1 MYKKNILKEYISK
14 SELRV
19 FNDKIKVRL
28 SKELAKKY
36 DNGNYTNYLNNM
48 QRCLEEIETLEIKYP
63 ANAHPILYIYIVP
76 DDNYGPLLRIPNIF
90 DKGNGGGKP
99 VPCYDLDGFHY
110 AYGISQNLLENYS
123 QKESTISKIV
133 NEIHELSHM
142 VHSLF
147 FSLHQTIREGFAE
160 TIPLYILDY
169 EKKFTEHRDILTKM
183 DESQILTAREML
195 DLEREDKFGE
205 EAILPDRSCSFRLSY
220 ISSYLLIRGCVETIV
235 EKNKISKSQAIQQ
248 FLEILKQSDYTNEWL
263 FWDIADTIGIPKD
276 IFLDGKEIQMKAL
289 NSIKTQD

>member
-1 MYKKNILKEYISK
+1 MYQKDSLKDYISK

-19 FNDKIKVRL
+19 FNERIKVRL

-36 DNGNYTNYLNNM
+36 DDGSYTAYLDNM
-48 QRCLEEIETLEIKYP
+48 QKCFEEIETLGIKYP

-76 DDNYGPLLRIPNIF
+76 DDNYGPLLKIPSFF

-99 VPCYDLDGFHY
+99 VPCYDLDGFHS

-123 QKESTISKIV
+123 QEEYTISKIV
-133 NEIHELSHM
+133 NNIHELSHM

-160 TIPLYILDY
+160 TVPLYVLDY
-169 EKKFTEHRDILTKM
+169 EKKFKEHRDVLSKM
-183 DESQILTAREML
+183 DERHILTAREML
-195 DLEREDKFGE
+195 DSERKDKFGE

-220 ISSYLLIRGCVETIV
+220 ISSYLLIRGCVEIIV

-263 FWDIADTIGIPKD
+263 FWDIADAIGIPKD
-276 IFLDGKEIQMKAL
+276 VLLDGKEIQMKAL

>member
-1 MYKKNILKEYISK
+1 MYRKNILKEYISK

-36 DNGNYTNYLNNM
+36 DAGSYTNYLNNM
-48 QRCLEEIETLEIKYP
+48 QKRLEEIETLGIKYP

-76 DDNYGPLLRIPNIF
+76 DDNYGPLLRIPNHF
-90 DKGNGGGKP
+90 DKGNGGGRQ

-123 QKESTISKIV
+123 QKESSISQIV
-133 NEIHELSHM
+133 NNIHELTHM

-147 FSLHQTIREGFAE
+147 FSLHQTICEGFAE
-160 TIPLYILDY
+160 TIPLYALDY
-169 EKKFTEHRDILTKM
+169 EKKFTEHKDVLTKM
-183 DESQILTAREML
+183 DENQILTAREML
-195 DLEREDKFGE
+195 DSERKGKFGE
-205 EAILPDRSCSFRLSY
+205 EAILPNRTCSFRLSY
-220 ISSYLLIRGCVETIV
+220 ISSYLLVRGCIETIV

-248 FLEILKQSDYTNEWL
+248 FLEILKQSDYINEWL
-263 FWDIADTIGIPKD
+263 FCDIADTIGIPKNTL
-276 IFLDGKEIQMKAL
+276 LDGKDLQIKAL
-289 NSIKTQD
+289 NSIKNQD